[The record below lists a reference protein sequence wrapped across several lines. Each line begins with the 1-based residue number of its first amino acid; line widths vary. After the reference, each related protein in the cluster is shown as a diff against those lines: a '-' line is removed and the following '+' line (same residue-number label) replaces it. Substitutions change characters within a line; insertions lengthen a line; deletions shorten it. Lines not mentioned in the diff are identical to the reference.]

1 MTSDAFKIAYKA
13 LNPEQRKAVDTIE
26 GPVMVIAGPGT
37 GKTSI
42 LTLRIANI
50 LDKTDTSPDSILAL
64 TFTESGVHSM
74 RQKLVSIIGAAAY
87 RVNIFTFH
95 GFANSIIEQYP
106 EYVPRI
112 IGGALAPE
120 VEQFKILETIFESN
134 SFSVI
139 KPFGNIFFYVRPAL
153 SAIRSLKRE
162 NVDPKNFLKAI
173 KAEEKTL
180 MGIDDLYHEKGKYK
194 GEMKGVYKTA
204 LKKIEKNKE
213 LVKVYELYEKALAS
227 ARLFDYEDMIV
238 ETIAALRKNN
248 DLLLMLQE
256 EYQYVLADEHQDA
269 NNAQNAILELIS
281 GFHENP
287 NLFIVGDEK
296 QAIYRFQGASLENFL
311 YFKRKF
317 PEATLITLTNN
328 YRSTQTI
335 LDAAHTLITNNNA
348 DENAP
353 RVPLVAAK
361 KMEHEENPVPFTIF
375 EFENGDQETRFLSED
390 IASRIK
396 SGTEPR
402 SIAVL
407 FRDNADAIPLI
418 RSFERSSIPFAIFS
432 DDDILRDAHIAKLMT
447 LLRAINTF
455 GADELVAKLLFVDV
469 FGLSPLDAF
478 RILSYRTKHK
488 KNLFDILRNR
498 DELTDAGVTDI
509 AKAKDFFEQLQ
520 QFAKI
525 AKNKPLLTSIETII
539 RDSLFIPYLLSLPES
554 LSAIEKLDTLMNAV
568 KSMVETKKDSRLSD
582 FIDHIDTL
590 EVHGAKLARSKRQT
604 FENRISLMTAHR
616 SKGLEFDVV
625 YITGITDGK
634 WGNKRTVEHFAL
646 PIQGKTAL
654 SSEEDEDERRLFF
667 VAVTRARKEVI
678 GTYAKS
684 DAAGKQKIR
693 SQFLEE
699 IVSHLDHKHHIFEE
713 APHTILTEP
722 LPHGPDIKSV
732 EYLQKLF
739 LEQGLNVSALNNY
752 LVCPWQYFFQNLIR
766 IPHAPEK
773 HQMYGI
779 AVHSA
784 LKEEIDRVRKGENP
798 DKERF
803 LESFRRNLKR
813 QPLSQDEYDESC
825 AKGEKSLSGY
835 FDEHK
840 EEWNGES
847 IPELSIAGVHLKM
860 PNEETLLLRGQI
872 DRLDIEGSEA
882 RVVDYKTGAV
892 KSRKEIL
899 GETKSSEGAIKRQLD
914 FYRLLLDL
922 YEDGRYRMTQ
932 GKIDFIE
939 PTKEGNYKSELFEI
953 TNEDRKNIESL
964 VLEKA
969 MEIYTVSFWNITCED
984 PKCEFCQL
992 RKAMGSEKVISKE

>member
-1 MTSDAFKIAYKA
+1 MTSEAFKTAYA
-13 LNPEQRKAVDTIE
+13 GLNTEQRKAVDSIE

-50 LDKTDTSPDSILAL
+50 LDKTDASPDSILAL

-74 RQKLVSIIGAAAY
+74 RQKLVGIIGAAAY

-120 VEQFKILETIFESN
+120 VEQFKILETIFETN
-134 SFSVI
+134 SFSTI
-139 KPFGNIFFYVRPAL
+139 KPFGNIFYYVRPAL
-153 SAIRSLKRE
+153 GAIRSLKRE
-162 NVDPKNFLKAI
+162 NVDPKVFLKSI

-180 MGIDDLYHEKGKYK
+180 MGVDDLYHEKGKYK

-238 ETIAALRKNN
+238 ETIAALRKNS

-328 YRSTQTI
+328 YRSTQKI
-335 LDAAHTLITNNNA
+335 LDAAHTLITNNSEDTNS
-348 DENAP
+348 P
-353 RVPLVAAK
+353 RVPLMAASK
-361 KMEHEENPVPFTIF
+361 ENPVPVTIF
-375 EFENGDQETRFLSED
+375 EFENTDEETRFLSED
-390 IASRIK
+390 IADRIK
-396 SGTEPR
+396 NGTEPR

-418 RSFERSSIPFAIFS
+418 RSFERSSIPFAIYS
-432 DDDILRDAHIAKLMT
+432 DDDILRDAEIAKLMT
-447 LLRAINTF
+447 LLRAVNSF
-455 GADELVAKLLFVDV
+455 GDDELTAKVLFIDV

-478 RILSYRTKHK
+478 RILSYRTKQK
-488 KNLFDILRNR
+488 KHLFDILRST
-498 DELTDAGVTDI
+498 DELADAGVVDST
-509 AKAKDFFEQLQ
+509 KAKDFFQQLEH
-520 QFAKI
+520 FAKI

-539 RDSLFIPYLLSLPES
+539 RESLFIPHLLSLPES

-568 KSMVETKKDSRLSD
+568 KSMVETKKDARLSD
-582 FIDHIDTL
+582 FISYIDTL

-625 YITGITDGK
+625 YITGVTDGK
-634 WGNKRTVEHFAL
+634 WGNKRTVEHFTL

-654 SSEEDEDERRLFF
+654 SNEDDEDERRLFF
-667 VAVTRARKEVI
+667 VAVTRAKKEVI
-678 GTYAKS
+678 GTYGKS
-684 DAAGKQKIR
+684 DVAGKQKIR

-699 IVSHLDHKHHIFEE
+699 IASHLHQKQHVFED
-713 APHTILTEP
+713 APHAILSEP
-722 LPHGPDIKSV
+722 VPHGPDIKSV

-779 AVHSA
+779 AVHAA
-784 LKEEIDRVRKGENP
+784 LKEEVDRTRKGEKP
-798 DKERF
+798 DKGRF
-803 LESFRRNLKR
+803 IEAFRRNLKR

-825 AKGEKSLSGY
+825 IKGEKSLDGY
-835 FDEHK
+835 FDEHV
-840 EEWNGES
+840 EEWTGES
-847 IPELSIAGVHLKM
+847 IPELSIAGVHLTM
-860 PNEETLLLRGQI
+860 PNKETLLLRGQI
-872 DRLDIEGSEA
+872 DRLDINGSFV
-882 RVVDYKTGAV
+882 RVVDYKTGGI

-899 GETKSSEGAIKRQLD
+899 GETKTSQGSIKRQLD

-922 YEDGRYRMTQ
+922 YEDGRYRMTE

-939 PTKEGNYKSELFEI
+939 PTKEGVYKSELFEI
-953 TNEDRKNIESL
+953 TDDDRTAIEVL

-969 MEIYTVSFWNITCED
+969 MEIYNVSFWNKTCDD
-984 PKCEFCQL
+984 PKCEFCYL
-992 RKAMGSEKVISKE
+992 RKAMGEMPV

>member
-1 MTSDAFKIAYKA
+1 MTSEAFKIAYKA
-13 LNPEQRKAVDTIE
+13 LNSEQMKAVDAIE

-134 SFSVI
+134 SFSTI
-139 KPFGNIFFYVRPAL
+139 KPFGNIFYYVRPAL
-153 SAIRSLKRE
+153 GAIRSLKRE
-162 NVDPKNFLKAI
+162 NVNPKEFLKAI
-173 KAEEKTL
+173 KSEEKTL
-180 MGIDDLYHEKGKYK
+180 MSVDDLYHEKGKYK
-194 GEMKGVYKTA
+194 GEMKGAYKTA

-213 LVKVYELYEKALAS
+213 LVTVYELYEKALAT

-328 YRSTQTI
+328 YRSTQKI
-335 LDAAHTLITNNNA
+335 LDAAHTLITNNSE

-361 KMEHEENPVPFTIF
+361 KMEEENPVPFTIF
-375 EFENGDQETRFLSED
+375 EFENGDEETRFLSED
-390 IASRIK
+390 IARRIK
-396 SGTEPR
+396 NGTEPR

-407 FRDNADAIPLI
+407 FRDNADAVPLI
-418 RSFERSSIPFAIFS
+418 RSFERSSIPFAIYS
-432 DDDILRDAHIAKLMT
+432 DDDILRDAHIAKLMM
-447 LLRAINTF
+447 LFRAVNTF
-455 GADELVAKLLFVDV
+455 GDDELTAKVLFIDV

-488 KNLFDILRNR
+488 KNLFDILRSR

-509 AKAKDFFEQLQ
+509 AKAKDFFEQLER
-520 QFAKI
+520 FAKI

-539 RDSLFIPYLLSLPES
+539 RESLFIPHILSLPES

-568 KSMVETKKDSRLSD
+568 KSMVETRKDAKLAD

-616 SKGLEFDVV
+616 SKGLEFDIV

-634 WGNKRTVEHFAL
+634 WGNKRTVEHFTL

-654 SSEEDEDERRLFF
+654 SSEDDEDERRLFF

-678 GTYAKS
+678 GTYSKS
-684 DAAGKQKIR
+684 DASGKQKIR

-699 IVSHLDHKHHIFEE
+699 IVSHLDHKTHLFEE

-722 LPHGPDIKSV
+722 VPHGPDIKSV

-766 IPHAPEK
+766 IPHAQEK
-773 HQMYGI
+773 HQMYGT

-825 AKGEKSLSGY
+825 TKGEKSLGGY

-840 EEWNGES
+840 EEWTGES
-847 IPELSIAGVHLKM
+847 IPELSIAGVHLTMLNK
-860 PNEETLLLRGQI
+860 ETLLLRGQI
-872 DRLDIEGSEA
+872 DRMDIDGSSV
-882 RVVDYKTGAV
+882 RVVDYKTGSI
-892 KSRKEIL
+892 KSRNDIL
-899 GETKSSEGAIKRQLD
+899 GETKTSQGAIKRQLD

-932 GKIDFIE
+932 GSIEFVE
-939 PTKEGNYKSELFEI
+939 PTKEGIYKSELFEI
-953 TNEDRKNIESL
+953 TDSDRVEVEAL
-964 VLEKA
+964 VLEIA
-969 MEIYTVSFWNITCED
+969 MEIYTVSFWNKMCDD
-984 PKCEFCQL
+984 PKCEFCYL
-992 RKAMGSEKVISKE
+992 RKAMSSEK

>member
-1 MTSDAFKIAYKA
+1 METEVFQKLYKA
-13 LNPEQRKAVDTIE
+13 LNSEQRKAVDAIE

-50 LDKTDTSPDSILAL
+50 LQKTDTSPDSILAL

-74 RQKLVSIIGAAAY
+74 RQKLVGIIGAAAY

-134 SFSVI
+134 SFSTI
-139 KPFGNIFFYVRPAL
+139 KPFGNIFYYVRPAL
-153 SAIRSLKRE
+153 GAIRSLKRE
-162 NVDPKNFLKAI
+162 NVNPKEFLKAI

-180 MGIDDLYHEKGKYK
+180 MGSDDLYHEKGKYK

-213 LVKVYELYEKALAS
+213 LVTVYELYEKALAT

-317 PEATLITLTNN
+317 PEATLITLTSN

-335 LDAAHTLITNNNA
+335 LDAAHTLIANNSE

-353 RVPLVAAK
+353 RVPLVASK
-361 KMEHEENPVPFTIF
+361 KMEQGENVLPFTVF
-375 EFENGDQETRFLSED
+375 EFENGDEETKFLSED

-418 RSFERSSIPFAIFS
+418 RSFERSSIPFAIYS
-432 DDDILRDAHIAKLMT
+432 DDDILRDAEIAKLMI
-447 LLRAINTF
+447 LLRAVNSF
-455 GADELVAKLLFVDV
+455 GDDELAAKVLFIDV

-488 KNLFDILRNR
+488 KNLFDILRSR
-498 DELTDAGVTDI
+498 DELADACVTDI
-509 AKAKDFFEQLQ
+509 AKAKDFYDHLMH
-520 QFAKI
+520 FAKI

-539 RDSLFIPYLLSLPES
+539 RESLFIPHLLSLPDS

-568 KSMVETKKDSRLSD
+568 KSMVETRKDARLSD
-582 FIDHIDTL
+582 FINHIDTL

-616 SKGLEFDVV
+616 SKGLEFDIV
-625 YITGITDGK
+625 YITGVTDGK
-634 WGNKRTVEHFAL
+634 WGNKRSVEHFTL

-654 SSEEDEDERRLFF
+654 SSEDDEDERRLFF

-678 GTYAKS
+678 GTYSKS
-684 DAAGKQKIR
+684 DASGKQKIR

-699 IVSHLDHKHHIFEE
+699 IVSHLHHKSYQFEE

-722 LPHGPDIKSV
+722 VPHGPDIKSV

-779 AVHSA
+779 AVHAA
-784 LKEEIDRVRKGENP
+784 LKEELERTKKGEKP
-798 DKERF
+798 EKERF
-803 LESFRRNLKR
+803 LEAFRRNLKR
-813 QPLSQDEYDESC
+813 QPLSKDEYDESK
-825 AKGEKSLSGY
+825 AKGEKSLDGY
-835 FDEHK
+835 FDEHS
-840 EEWNGES
+840 EEWSGES
-847 IPELSIAGVHLKM
+847 IPELSIAGVHLTM
-860 PNEETLLLRGQI
+860 PNNEILLLRGQI
-872 DRLDIEGSEA
+872 DRLDIFGSSV
-882 RVVDYKTGAV
+882 RVVDYKTGGI
-892 KSRKEIL
+892 KSRNDIL
-899 GETKSSEGAIKRQLD
+899 GETKTSQGAIKRQLN
-914 FYRLLLDL
+914 FYRMLLDL
-922 YEDGRYRMTQ
+922 YEDGRYRMTE

-939 PTKEGNYKSELFEI
+939 PTKDGLYKSELFEI
-953 TNEDRKNIESL
+953 TDADRVEVEAL

-969 MEIYTVSFWNITCED
+969 MEIYTVSFWNKTCED
-984 PKCEFCQL
+984 PKCEFCSL
-992 RKAMGSEKVISKE
+992 RKAMGERPEA